1 MSKKR
6 AIHGVKCSGKC
17 SGLGHKPDRVQV
29 GPSNRNQKIFDDPR
43 QRFLSDGGGVFGFF
57 LGVTMLNCLQ
67 TTFEH
72 TLNWSS
78 KIRKRK
84 REKVFTVNQESSMR
98 FRIRVLIGFFS
109 ELFSI
114 NIC

>member
-1 MSKKR
+1 MMM
-6 AIHGVKCSGKC
+6 
-17 SGLGHKPDRVQV
+17 LD
-29 GPSNRNQKIFDDPR
+29 ND
-43 QRFLSDGGGVFGFF
+43 FLSDGGGVFGFF

-84 REKVFTVNQESSMR
+84 REKVFTVNQECSVQ
-98 FRIRVLIGFFS
+98 FRIGVLS
-109 ELFSI
+109 EDSSLDPF
-114 NIC
+114 